1 MSSDVR
7 DARGSSEDGFHEIQL
22 SGKQLVFLFM
32 ATTVVSIVI
41 FLCGVLVGRGVRA
54 EASIGAGAP
63 LGAEPMAQATPA
75 EEATPIDE
83 EVVLPEATTVASGEL
98 SYHERLNRPDGA
110 AERVP
115 PESGPAAARTAPVE
129 QRPAASPPPPEPPA
143 EAEPAPAP
151 PAARAGRAPVA
162 EGFAVQVTALR
173 EKKDAE
179 AIVRRLM
186 SRGYEAYVLDAEP
199 GQAPLYRVR
208 VGSYAD
214 RREAERVLRRL
225 EQEEKFKPWITRTR

>member
-54 EASIGAGAP
+54 EASFGAGTP

-83 EVVLPEATTVASGEL
+83 AVVLPEPTTVAPGEL

-110 AERVP
+110 AGRVP
-115 PESGPAAARTAPVE
+115 PESGPAPARTAPVE
-129 QRPAASPPPPEPPA
+129 QRPAVSPPPPEPAEVEPVPA
-143 EAEPAPAP
+143 TPAP
-151 PAARAGRAPVA
+151 RAESAPVA

-179 AIVRRLM
+179 AIARRLV

>member
-1 MSSDVR
+1 MSPDVR

-41 FLCGVLVGRGVRA
+41 FLCGVLVGRGVR
-54 EASIGAGAP
+54 
-63 LGAEPMAQATPA
+63 
-75 EEATPIDE
+75 
-83 EVVLPEATTVASGEL
+83 PEATLGASTAFPADATAAQVAPVDDAAPVADDVVPPEPTTVAPGEL
-98 SYHERLNRPDGA
+98 SYHERLSGA
-110 AERVP
+110 DTPQERVP
-115 PESGPAAARTAPVE
+115 ADAAQAPREAPAAAPPPVPAADPPARTAP
-129 QRPAASPPPPEPPA
+129 PPSSSD
-143 EAEPAPAP
+143 
-151 PAARAGRAPVA
+151 

-179 AIVRRLM
+179 AIARRLA

-208 VGSYAD
+208 VGSFAD
-214 RREAERVLRRL
+214 RADAERVLRRL